1 MQQVADIGE
10 HIEDEKR
17 KQLIL
22 IFLTAFLL
30 ILPGVG
36 EALDALV
43 DIALIS
49 RIITLIGDV
58 GNAALTVYDIVDDP
72 KSVPLAIF
80 GLLLGGVAS
89 RSEKSFSDAARIRR
103 GMSDKMIAAL
113 ERALALRWARF
124 QSSLSV
130 AVFRGTAPGTDGRHH
145 LYLFMSYLDIC
156 HLLGPYLGR
165 TTYLPY

>member
-89 RSEKSFSDAARIRR
+89 RSEKSFSDA
-103 GMSDKMIAAL
+103 
-113 ERALALRWARF
+113 
-124 QSSLSV
+124 
-130 AVFRGTAPGTDGRHH
+130 VFRGTAPGTDGRHH
-145 LYLFMSYLDIC
+145 LSF
-156 HLLGPYLGR
+156 HVLLGYVI
-165 TTYLPY
+165 Y

>member
-1 MQQVADIGE
+1 M
-10 HIEDEKR
+10 
-17 KQLIL
+17 
-22 IFLTAFLL
+22 
-30 ILPGVG
+30 G

-43 DIALIS
+43 DTALIS

-113 ERALALRWARF
+113 
-124 QSSLSV
+124 
-130 AVFRGTAPGTDGRHH
+130 GTGVSTAMGKISKLVKRC
-145 LYLFMSYLDIC
+145 SI
-156 HLLGPYLGR
+156 
-165 TTYLPY
+165 

>member
-43 DIALIS
+43 DTALIS

-113 ERALALRWARF
+113 
-124 QSSLSV
+124 
-130 AVFRGTAPGTDGRHH
+130 GTGVSTAMGKISKLVKRC
-145 LYLFMSYLDIC
+145 SI
-156 HLLGPYLGR
+156 
-165 TTYLPY
+165 